1 MVDVQHV
8 LSAVANIVESHFIEN
23 MNFKITTLLFCVLC
37 ALITPEMA
45 KRKLSSPRN
54 EARKLKRR
62 ATALMKKRMI
72 EQQAQQRRLE
82 NQRERKA
89 KSRLKK
95 FREHIKIR

>member
-23 MNFKITTLLFCVLC
+23 MNFKITTLLFFVLC
-37 ALITPEMA
+37 ALIIPEMA
-45 KRKLSSPRN
+45 KRKLSSPLN

-62 ATALMKKRMI
+62 ATALMKKCMI

-82 NQRERKA
+82 NQREWKA
-89 KSRLKK
+89 KSRLEK